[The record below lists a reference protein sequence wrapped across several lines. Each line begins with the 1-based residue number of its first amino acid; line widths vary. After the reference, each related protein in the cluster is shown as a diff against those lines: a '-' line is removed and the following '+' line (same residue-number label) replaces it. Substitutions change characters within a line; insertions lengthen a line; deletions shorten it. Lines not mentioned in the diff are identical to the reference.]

1 MKRKLL
7 IGTVS
12 CLMTLI
18 CANVMAENTDVST
31 LRHAIYI
38 ESLTVSQGTTEYT
51 LSVKMKNEY
60 ESKGFSFAIFLPEGF
75 AFSTTNGTPD
85 AQLSNERTNSTH
97 IDNFFANIQDD
108 GALYVSANAQKGDGE
123 IAGDKGEIAL
133 VKILLPENAA
143 AGDYAII
150 VKNLSIN
157 VVKDGKTDD
166 AVNQGY
172 GTQELIE
179 STLTIDPGQVL
190 DENNTDPNAIK
201 PATDV
206 KVTVRRTINANA
218 WSTICLPFDMTEE
231 QTKEIFG
238 NDVQL
243 AYFTGYDVEKEGG
256 DVLSITIN
264 FDEDDLSEGFYG
276 NYPYLIKTSKDITEF
291 ELTTTIAPDAVQEIF
306 SQGKGEN
313 KKSGK
318 FIGTYQAETVVP
330 ENSLFLSGNQFW
342 YSAGL
347 TKMKAFRA
355 YFTLSDVLSDVK
367 SANVRIFV
375 DIDDEET
382 RVEGI
387 STDDAQGTVY
397 DLSGRKV
404 SSPRHNGVYIING
417 KKVLK

>member
-1 MKRKLL
+1 MKRKFL
-7 IGTVS
+7 IGAVS

-18 CANVMAENTDVST
+18 SGPVMAENTDVST

-38 ESLTVSQGTTEYT
+38 ESLTVPQGTTEYT
-51 LSVKMKNEY
+51 LSVKMQNEY
-60 ESKGFSFAIFLPEGF
+60 EAKGFSFAIFLPEGF
-75 AFSTTNGTPD
+75 AFSTTDGNPD
-85 AQLSNERTNSTH
+85 VQLSTARTNSTH
-97 IDNFFANIQDD
+97 IDNFNANIQGD
-108 GALYVSANAQKGDGE
+108 GALYVNANAQKGDGE
-123 IAGDKGEIAL
+123 INGDNGEVAL
-133 VKILLPENAA
+133 VKILLPENSA

-157 VVKDGKTDD
+157 LYNGED
-166 AVNQGY
+166 AVTEGY

-179 STLTIDPGQVL
+179 STLTIDAGQFL

-206 KVTVRRTINANA
+206 KVTVRRTINADA

-243 AYFTGYDVEKEGG
+243 ACFTGYDVEKEGG

>member
-1 MKRKLL
+1 M
-7 IGTVS
+7 
-12 CLMTLI
+12 
-18 CANVMAENTDVST
+18 N
-31 LRHAIYI
+31 
-38 ESLTVSQGTTEYT
+38 
-51 LSVKMKNEY
+51 
-60 ESKGFSFAIFLPEGF
+60 
-75 AFSTTNGTPD
+75 
-85 AQLSNERTNSTH
+85 
-97 IDNFFANIQDD
+97 
-108 GALYVSANAQKGDGE
+108 ANAQKGDGE
-123 IAGDKGEIAL
+123 INGDNGEVAL
-133 VKILLPENAA
+133 VKILLPENSA

-157 VVKDGKTDD
+157 LYNGED
-166 AVNQGY
+166 AVTEGY

-179 STLTIDPGQVL
+179 STLTIDAGQFL

-206 KVTVRRTINANA
+206 KVTVRRTINADA

-243 AYFTGYDVEKEGG
+243 ACFTGYDVEKEGG

-347 TKMKAFRA
+347 TKMKALLA
-355 YFTLSDVLSDVK
+355 
-367 SANVRIFV
+367 
-375 DIDDEET
+375 
-382 RVEGI
+382 
-387 STDDAQGTVY
+387 
-397 DLSGRKV
+397 
-404 SSPRHNGVYIING
+404 
-417 KKVLK
+417 